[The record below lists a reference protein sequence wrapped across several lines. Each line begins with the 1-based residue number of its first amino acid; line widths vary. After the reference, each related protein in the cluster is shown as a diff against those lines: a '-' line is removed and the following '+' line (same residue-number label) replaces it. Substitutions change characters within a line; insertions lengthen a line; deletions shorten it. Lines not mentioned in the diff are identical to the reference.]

1 MKKVTSAVAAFAV
14 VFTAV
19 SPVAGVNAAFSS
31 SLEAANKL
39 ASVGVIVDQSA
50 NPADYRLGDN
60 ITRRE
65 MMKIA
70 MQLASSQGVTIN
82 TEFQGKFTDV
92 PESDWAWKY
101 AETALDNGFIA
112 ANATFN
118 PGRNVTKAEALK
130 MIMNASG
137 VEKAANDTASWEDDY
152 VEGGVAAGIVE
163 SFSDYSTESDRGWI
177 FKSSASSL
185 EVAGDVSS
193 DDDLLDELLGGLDDS
208 EDTTTDDTTTGTTG
222 GVSLAGDEVEISLNP
237 ASASNGTQVPNV
249 GTIKFASVDFTAGNS
264 DVSVNTVELKSLGL
278 AEVPSTTRVW
288 FELNGKRLSGK
299 ASFSSERVAVTSF
312 APAYVI
318 KAGAT
323 ETLDLYVELNT
334 GAGND
339 FQFGG
344 KITSA
349 TTTNISGEFSTN
361 SLRTATYTV
370 APVTFNAVSGLNT
383 SISQSAEALELGR
396 FTIANNDTSNE
407 TRDVKLQTITLRQLG
422 NGDLEDLSDIVL
434 ERNGKTVSS
443 EVTVS

>member
-112 ANATFN
+112 ANAMFY
-118 PGRNVTKAEALK
+118 PSRNVTKAESLK

-137 VEKAANDTASWEDDY
+137 IEKAANDTAAWEDDY

-163 SFSDYSTESDRGWI
+163 SFSDYSMEADRGWI
-177 FKSSASSL
+177 FKGSASSL
-185 EVAGDVSS
+185 EVAVDVSS

-208 EDTTTDDTTTGTTG
+208 EDTTDTTEDTTEDTTVVSG
-222 GVSLAGDEVEISLNP
+222 GAVEVSLNP
-237 ASASNGTQVPNV
+237 SSAANGTQVPNSGIV
-249 GTIKFASVDFTAGNS
+249 KFAAVDFTAGNS

-278 AEVPSTTRVW
+278 AAVDTDTRVW
-288 FELNGKRLSGK
+288 FEKNGKRLSGK

-312 APAYVI
+312 APAFVVQ
-318 KAGAT
+318 AGAT
-323 ETLDLYVELNT
+323 ETLDLYVQLS
-334 GAGND
+334 
-339 FQFGG
+339 
-344 KITSA
+344 TSA
-349 TTTNISGEFSTN
+349 
-361 SLRTATYTV
+361 
-370 APVTFNAVSGLNT
+370 
-383 SISQSAEALELGR
+383 
-396 FTIANNDTSNE
+396 
-407 TRDVKLQTITLRQLG
+407 
-422 NGDLEDLSDIVL
+422 
-434 ERNGKTVSS
+434 
-443 EVTVS
+443 